1 MIPNELRE
9 LFDEFLVEA
18 REHLENLENKLLELE
33 KDPDNPELLNAAF
46 RSMHTLKGGAG
57 FLGLTA
63 IVETAHKAEDIL
75 GKLKEGKMKFSPET
89 GDVLLKAVDFI
100 KEALRFYEDGELV
113 EPDPYLIEEL
123 KAILEGKKS
132 VVKAEGSNAE
142 SSKETTLDK
151 LLKKSNLYHLIGKP
165 VEEILEE
172 LVLLPPSKRPQ
183 EIVDYI
189 DKILS
194 GEIVEGKD
202 ISSILPILEEEATE
216 RMLEM
221 VEKEITS
228 EAQNKP
234 TDTKKEVSQEDQTV
248 NAETKPQ
255 EQRKAPAKKEEEE
268 RVLRI
273 DVQKI
278 EDLMKLVGELV
289 LDRNRLMR
297 VVGEITQ
304 NMQPNKY
311 TEELESVASSID
323 KIVGDL
329 QLAVMK
335 TRMQPVKRLFQKFTR
350 VVRDLSKVVG
360 KEVELVIIG
369 EDTEMDKSILEKLEE
384 PLVHIIRNALDHGI
398 EPPEERKIL
407 GKPPVGKIILKAYY
421 QGDRVYIEI
430 EDDGRGIDPQ
440 KVARKAL
447 EKGLISKEQ
456 LEKMTEKEI
465 LQLVF
470 IPGFSTKDQVSE
482 ISGRGVGMDAV
493 MNTVLNFRGTID
505 IWSEKG
511 KGTKI
516 SMAFPLTVGIIRSL
530 LVSVSGRRFAIPIF
544 LVTEILSAE
553 NVNIKRLSGKDV
565 LILREKALPLIN
577 LYEMLKIPQ
586 SNVGY
591 VIVCLIG
598 NQRVAFTV
606 EDLFGD
612 EEIVVKPLGKI
623 FGDLHGISG
632 ATITGDGKIVL
643 ILDIVE
649 LLKNKNLRM

>member
-1 MIPNELRE
+1 MIPEELRE
-9 LFDEFLVEA
+9 IFEEFVVEA
-18 REHLENLENKLLELE
+18 REHLENLENKLLEIE

-75 GKLKEGKMKFSPET
+75 GKLKEGKLKFTPEI
-89 GDVLLKAVDFI
+89 GDILLKAVDFI
-100 KEALRFYEDGELV
+100 KEAIRFYEDGETV
-113 EPDPYLIEEL
+113 ETDPEIINKLTE
-123 KAILEGKKS
+123 ILEGKKQN
-132 VVKAEGSNAE
+132 VEDK
-142 SSKETTLDK
+142 KEDKLDI
-151 LLKKSNLYHLIGKP
+151 LLKKYGLTHLIGKP
-165 VEEILEE
+165 IEEILEE
-172 LVLLPPSKRPQ
+172 LVLLPPNKRPQ
-183 EIVDYI
+183 EIIDYI
-189 DKILS
+189 DSLLS
-194 GEIVEGKD
+194 GKD
-202 ISSILPILEEEATE
+202 EEKEEETSDFTLIKVVEEEAAE
-216 RMLEM
+216 KMLQMLEDE
-221 VEKEITS
+221 VIKEDLKD
-228 EAQNKP
+228 NKN
-234 TDTKKEVSQEDQTV
+234 QESKQEIKTQELSKQ
-248 NAETKPQ
+248 ETKP
-255 EQRKAPAKKEEEE
+255 KTPAKKEDEE

-278 EDLMKLVGELV
+278 EDLMNLVGELV
-289 LDRNRLMR
+289 LDRNRLIR
-297 VVGEITQ
+297 TVQEIVQ
-304 NMQPNKY
+304 NTTPNKY

-350 VVRDLSKVVG
+350 VVRDLSKIVG

-384 PLVHIIRNALDHGI
+384 PLIHIIRNALDHGI
-398 EPPEERKIL
+398 ETPEERKIL
-407 GKPPVGKIILKAYY
+407 GKNPVGKIILKAYY

-440 KVARKAL
+440 KVAQKAL
-447 EKGLISKEQ
+447 EKGLITKEQ
-456 LEKMTEKEI
+456 LEKLTEKEI

-544 LVTEILSAE
+544 LVTEILSVE
-553 NVNIKRLSGKDV
+553 NVKIRHLSGKDV

-577 LYEMLKIPQ
+577 LYEILKIPP
-586 SNVGY
+586 SKTGY

-598 NQRVAFTV
+598 NQRVAFTI

-612 EEIVVKPLGKI
+612 EEIVVKPLGEI
-623 FGDLHGISG
+623 FGDLNGISG

-649 LLKNKNLRM
+649 LLKNRNLRI

>member
-1 MIPNELRE
+1 MIPDELKE
-9 LFDEFLVEA
+9 IFEEFVLEA
-18 REHLENLENKLLELE
+18 KEHLENLENKLLEIE
-33 KDPDNPELLNAAF
+33 KDSDNPELLNAAF
-46 RSMHTLKGGAG
+46 RSMHTIKGGAG

-75 GKLKEGKMKFSPET
+75 GKLKEGKLKFSPET
-89 GDVLLKAVDFI
+89 GDILLKAVDFI
-100 KEALRFYEDGELV
+100 KEAIRSYEDGETV
-113 EPDPYLIEEL
+113 ETDPYLIKELTYILKDKKQNVEEKSETNL
-123 KAILEGKKS
+123 NSLLRKYGLE
-132 VVKAEGSNAE
+132 
-142 SSKETTLDK
+142 
-151 LLKKSNLYHLIGKP
+151 YLIGKP
-165 VEEILEE
+165 IEEILEE

-189 DKILS
+189 DSLLS
-194 GEIVEGKD
+194 GSEEEISDNTLIKLV
-202 ISSILPILEEEATE
+202 EEEAAQK
-216 RMLEM
+216 MLQM
-221 VEKEITS
+221 VEEEIIREDLKEDKNNNQEIKPKEITK
-228 EAQNKP
+228 Q
-234 TDTKKEVSQEDQTV
+234 
-248 NAETKPQ
+248 ETKP
-255 EQRKAPAKKEEEE
+255 KTPSKKEDEE

-278 EDLMKLVGELV
+278 EDLMNLVGELV
-289 LDRNRLMR
+289 LDRNRLIR
-297 VVGEITQ
+297 TVQEIVQ
-304 NMQPNKY
+304 NTTSNKY
-311 TEELESVASSID
+311 IEELEAVASSID

-350 VVRDLSKVVG
+350 VVRDLSKIVG

-398 EPPEERKIL
+398 ETPEERRIL
-407 GKPPVGKIILKAYY
+407 GKIPVGKIILKAYY

-430 EDDGRGIDPQ
+430 EDDGKGIDPQ
-440 KVARKAL
+440 KVAQKAL
-447 EKGLISKEQ
+447 EKGLITKEQ
-456 LEKMTEKEI
+456 LEKLTEKEI

-544 LVTEILSAE
+544 LVTEILSVE
-553 NVNIKRLSGKDV
+553 NVEIKHLSGKDV

-577 LYEMLKIPQ
+577 LYEMLKIPP
-586 SNVGY
+586 SKTGY

-598 NQRVAFTV
+598 NQRVAFTI
-606 EDLFGD
+606 EDLYGD

-623 FGDLHGISG
+623 FGNLNGISG

-649 LLKNKNLRM
+649 LLKNKNLRI

>member
-75 GKLKEGKMKFSPET
+75 GKLKEGKMKFTPEIE
-89 GDVLLKAVDFI
+89 DVLLKAVDFI
-100 KEALRFYEDGELV
+100 KEALRFYEDGESV
-113 EPDPYLIEEL
+113 EPDPNLIEEL
-123 KAILEGKKS
+123 KAILEGKKPKN
-132 VVKAEGSNAE
+132 KASNVDVE

-151 LLKKSNLYHLIGKP
+151 LLKKYNLHHLVGKP

-172 LVLLPPSKRPQ
+172 LVLLPPNKRPQ

-194 GEIVEGKD
+194 GEIGEEKKD
-202 ISSILPILEEEATE
+202 TSSILPILEEEATE

-221 VEKEITS
+221 VEKEIAS
-228 EAQNKP
+228 ETKNNLP
-234 TDTKKEVSQEDQTV
+234 DTKKKSQEGQTI
-248 NAETKPQ
+248 NTEMKPQ
-255 EQRKAPAKKEEEE
+255 EQKKAPAKKEEEE

-273 DVQKI
+273 DVKKI

-350 VVRDLSKVVG
+350 VVRDLSKIVG
-360 KEVELVIIG
+360 KEVELIIIG

-398 EPPEERKIL
+398 EPPEERKML

-440 KVARKAL
+440 KVAQKAL
-447 EKGLISKEQ
+447 EKGLITKEQ

-544 LVTEILSAE
+544 LVTEIISAE
-553 NVNIKRLSGKDV
+553 NVDIKRLSGKDV

-577 LYEMLKIPQ
+577 LYEMLKIPPC
-586 SNVGY
+586 NVGY

-649 LLKNKNLRM
+649 LLKNRNLRM

>member
-1 MIPNELRE
+1 MIPDELRE
-9 LFDEFLVEA
+9 IFEEFIVEA
-18 REHLENLENKLLELE
+18 SEHLENLETALLELE
-33 KDPDNPELLNAAF
+33 KDPENQELINSAF

-57 FLGLTA
+57 FLGLSK
-63 IVETAHKAEDIL
+63 IVEVAHKAEDIL
-75 GKLKEGKMKFSPET
+75 GKVKEGKIKLDSNT
-89 GDVLLKAVDFI
+89 IDLLLKTVDYI
-100 KEALRFYEDGELV
+100 KDAIKSYENGE
-113 EPDPYLIEEL
+113 EPEEPSEIL
-123 KAILEGKKS
+123 HSLTQILEGEK
-132 VVKAEGSNAE
+132 
-142 SSKETTLDK
+142 SSKANQNNEETTLDK
-151 LLKKSNLYHLIGKP
+151 LLDKYGLSNLKGLP

-172 LVLLPPSKRPQ
+172 LVLLPPNKRPK
-183 EIVDYI
+183 EIADYI
-189 DKILS
+189 EKM
-194 GEIVEGKD
+194 
-202 ISSILPILEEEATE
+202 ISS
-216 RMLEM
+216 
-221 VEKEITS
+221 S
-228 EAQNKP
+228 
-234 TDTKKEVSQEDQTV
+234 VSQEVVSPDVVQKIDEETTQEMIQAVEEELIEKDLKMPAEESTEEKTKKVQTV
-248 NAETKPQ
+248 EEKKTQKPH
-255 EQRKAPAKKEEEE
+255 KKDEEE

-273 DVQKI
+273 DVEKI
-278 EDLMKLVGELV
+278 ENLMNLVGELV
-289 LDRNRLMR
+289 LDRNRLLR
-297 VVGEITQ
+297 TIQELTQ
-304 NMQPNKY
+304 NMPSNKY
-311 TEELESVASSID
+311 IEELESVASSID

-350 VVRDLSKVVG
+350 VVRDLSKLVG
-360 KEVELVIIG
+360 KEVNLIIEG

-384 PLVHIIRNALDHGI
+384 PMVHLVRNALDHGI
-398 EPPEERKIL
+398 ETPEERKRL
-407 GKPPVGKIILKAYY
+407 GKPPVGKLVLRAYY

-430 EDDGRGIDPQ
+430 EDDGRGIDPAKIAQ
-440 KVARKAL
+440 KAL
-447 EKGLISKEQ
+447 EKGIITKEQ

-470 IPGFSTKDQVSE
+470 LPGFSTKEKVSE

-544 LVTEILSAE
+544 LVTEIISVE
-553 NVNIKRLSGKDV
+553 NATIKKLSGKEV

-577 LYEMLKIPQ
+577 IYDMLKTPP
-586 SNVGY
+586 SKTGY
-591 VIVCLIG
+591 IIVCLIG

-632 ATITGDGKIVL
+632 ATITGDGKVVL
-643 ILDIVE
+643 ILDLVE
-649 LLKNKNLRM
+649 LLKNINLSNHTV